1 MTVARSDHDDLRD
14 TAALYLLGALEPPEA
29 KRFEAHLASCAE
41 CGAEVQTLRPT
52 VALLADAVPQL
63 EPPPALRARVLS
75 AVGARQSAV
84 GGRQPSPA
92 TDAPSAGAS
101 HRWAP
106 WLAAAASF
114 IAAIGLGI
122 YSWQLRGQL
131 DLLTR
136 ELSQARSRLESTERE
151 IENARRVASDAQ
163 ATVRVIAAPDLLKSD
178 LAGQPVAPRS
188 TARAFWSRSRGL
200 VFTASDLPPLPVGR
214 TYQLWFVTSLT
225 PLSAV
230 SATIFAP
237 DANGQVETVIVTPPN
252 LVRAVALAVTIEP
265 AGGVP
270 APTGDRYLVG
280 TVSGL

>member
-1 MTVARSDHDDLRD
+1 M
-14 TAALYLLGALEPPEA
+14 
-29 KRFEAHLASCAE
+29 
-41 CGAEVQTLRPT
+41 
-52 VALLADAVPQL
+52 
-63 EPPPALRARVLS
+63 
-75 AVGARQSAV
+75 
-84 GGRQPSPA
+84 
-92 TDAPSAGAS
+92 DAPSAGAS

-230 SATIFAP
+230 SATTFAP
-237 DANGQVETVIVTPPN
+237 DANGQVETVIATPPN